1 MKVRHLKSFPQ
12 HTNYEEYKGGG
23 NINKPHVAYCIK
35 ENEVHYDP
43 YIDPYNGHEYVD
55 LGLPSRTM
63 WSTKNVGAE
72 TVADKGLYFAWGET
86 VGFKTIDERN
96 NYTGLNNAFSW
107 DDYKF
112 GTSENITKYN
122 NSDGLTRLEKEDD
135 AVSVYMG
142 GLWHSPTKEQFQE
155 LLDNCDLNWNYKIEG
170 NNATY
175 LCFTS
180 KLNGN
185 QILFNRTTGSMYNN
199 MQFGNNSNLT
209 FKTWSCDLATR
220 NKPNT
225 AYCLSTGS
233 NRETISV
240 QPITTGTS
248 YIGDRYYGFTI
259 RGVVG

>member
-12 HTNYEEYKGGG
+12 HTNYEEYKEGG

-55 LGLPSRTM
+55 LGLPSGTM
-63 WSTKNVGAE
+63 WSTKNVGAD
-72 TVADKGLYFAWGET
+72 TVMDKGFYFAWGET

-107 DDYKF
+107 EDYQLGANKVF
-112 GTSENITKYN
+112 TKYN
-122 NSDGLTRLEKEDD
+122 NTDGLTRLEKEDD
-135 AVSVYMG
+135 AASVYMG
-142 GLWHSPTKEQFQE
+142 GLWHSPTREQFQE
-155 LLDNCDLNWNYKIEG
+155 LLDNCDLNWNYKFEG

-180 KLNGN
+180 RINGN
-185 QILFNRTTGSMYNN
+185 QILFNRTTGYIIDSFHY
-199 MQFGNNSNLT
+199 GSNSDLT

-220 NKPNT
+220 DKPNT
-225 AYCLSTGS
+225 AYCLSTGIG
-233 NRETISV
+233 REVISI
-240 QPITTGTS
+240 QPPTTGSS
-248 YIGDRYYGFTI
+248 YQGDRYCGFTM